1 MNPTQEKNS
10 GKGKRR
16 FCKPQNDCI
25 STFVYQRMSNNRN
38 STMGKII
45 LNSHNDMPVQID
57 EESYKLLRDSGGDPA
72 LSQHIF
78 HVFIRDAL
86 VIFDL

>member
-1 MNPTQEKNS
+1 
-10 GKGKRR
+10 
-16 FCKPQNDCI
+16 
-25 STFVYQRMSNNRN
+25 
-38 STMGKII
+38 
-45 LNSHNDMPVQID
+45 MPVQID

-86 VIFDL
+86 VIFDLWRFVEELDDEIQTEHFESIQSTNWYVIVCFWKSWYILYYVGLISDYFTN